1 MHTYYVPGAI
11 LSALHTKL
19 AVCNPEKGPHPE
31 LDCAGT
37 LTLKFSF
44 QNYEKQ
50 MCGL

>member
-1 MHTYYVPGAI
+1 MHTYYVPSAT

-19 AVCNPEKGPHPE
+19 AVCNPGKGPHKN
-31 LDCAGT
+31 LTAGT

-50 MCGL
+50 ICGL